1 MDKLETFVAD
11 NRFTISVIF
20 PLVGAFTFIASAEGI
35 LPQFLEFNPFFI
47 LFGTLVMR
55 LPLISGLKPLI
66 DKKAAVGLALI
77 TFYAY
82 FIEYIGL
89 KTGWPYGSFEY
100 LIELGPMILGVPIG
114 LPIFFVPLVLN
125 AYLLVNL
132 FEVKNRV
139 KRFILSLSLVLIVDG
154 VLDPA
159 AVSLGIWKY
168 SSGLYYGVPVSN
180 YLGWILS
187 ASIVLII
194 LEIIFEASEVRER
207 LENVDFMLD
216 DFVSFVF
223 LWGLVNLYY
232 LNIVP
237 AVLAL
242 LIGVLLYRTDRFSF
256 ALKSS

>member
-1 MDKLETFVAD
+1 MDSLEKIVSD

-20 PLVGAFTFIASAEGI
+20 PLIGALTFILSAEGL
-35 LPQFLEFNPFFI
+35 LPDFLEFNPLFI

-55 LPLISGLKPLI
+55 TPLIAGLKPLI
-66 DKKAAVGLALI
+66 DRRAGIGLFAIFIYSYLI
-77 TFYAY
+77 EF
-82 FIEYIGL
+82 IGL

-100 LIELGPMILGVPIG
+100 LIELGPMVLGVPIG

-132 FEVKNRV
+132 LQVRNRV
-139 KRFILSLSLVLIVDG
+139 KRFLLSLSLVLVVDG

-159 AVSLGIWKY
+159 AVSLGIWEY
-168 SSGLYYGVPVSN
+168 STSFFYGVPVSN
-180 YLGWILS
+180 FFGWLLS

-194 LEIIFEASEVRER
+194 LEIIFEASEVRSR
-207 LENVDFMLD
+207 LEKVEFMLD

-232 LNIVP
+232 LNIFPVILS
-237 AVLAL
+237 A
-242 LIGVLLYRTDRFSF
+242 LIGVMLYRTDRFSF
-256 ALKSS
+256 AFEA